1 MTGRGLLLDELEWIS
16 GNCCRLLGMAK
27 PEHMDWRP
35 QEGMRTLAEVANHL
49 AQIPSVDLRI
59 MKGDSEQEIKD
70 LEQSLMRQQ
79 PQQWCEE
86 LRGGVITLRHFIET
100 LSLDDYENGSGMA
113 FYGRTQTYANWLLEV
128 VTHMY
133 HHRAQL
139 FMYLKLNGYKVD
151 TSTLYG

>member
-27 PEHMDWRP
+27 PEHKDWRP
-35 QEGMRTLAEVANHL
+35 QEGVRTLSELANHL

-70 LEQSLMRQQ
+70 LELKLKRDK
-79 PQQWCEE
+79 PQEWCEE
-86 LRGGVITLRHFIET
+86 MRNGVTTLRHFMET
-100 LSLDDYENGSGMA
+100 LSLDDYENGSGTA
-113 FYGRTQTYANWLLEV
+113 FYGRSQTHANWLLEV
-128 VTHMY
+128 VTHLY

-151 TSTLYG
+151 TSTLYS